1 MQNTG
6 DDQQIETAEAQ
17 PAPAA
22 VPADAPSDEHLL
34 QRIAEG
40 HHPSYKIIVDKY
52 LPKLWRLAMNVLH
65 NEAEAE
71 DVVQET
77 LLVVWKNRADWK
89 ADGGASFST
98 WIYRVTL
105 NRCIDQ
111 KRRRKNTVDAEAL
124 DQQPAPPESTPAADA
139 RMIQQQEGR
148 NLSALLQNL
157 PENQRMAMVLFYY
170 DDLTVKDISD
180 RMTLSEQSVRSLLK
194 RARKA
199 LRDKL
204 ESDGDY
210 EPQQLQGKSGD
221 LRGEPAEMAGGLE
234 D

>member
-1 MQNTG
+1 MQHNG
-6 DDQQIETAEAQ
+6 EDQQQEENQQ
-17 PAPAA
+17 PQTAPAA
-22 VPADAPSDEHLL
+22 ATLQSDEQLL

-71 DVVQET
+71 DVVQEV

-89 ADGGASFST
+89 ADGTASFST

-124 DQQPAPPESTPAADA
+124 DQQPAPSESTPAADA

-157 PENQRMAMVLFYY
+157 PENQRMAMILFYY
-170 DDLTVKDISD
+170 DDLTVKEISD
-180 RMTLSEQSVRSLLK
+180 RMTLTEQSVRSLLK

>member
-6 DDQQIETAEAQ
+6 ENLK
-17 PAPAA
+17 APEQ
-22 VPADAPSDEHLL
+22 ADEELL
-34 QRIAEG
+34 RLISTG
-40 HHPSYKIIVDKY
+40 HHPSYKIIVERY
-52 LPKLWRLAMNVLH
+52 LPKLWRLAMNVLR

-77 LLVVWKNRADWK
+77 LLTVWKNRADWK
-89 ADGGASFST
+89 LDGTATFST

-111 KRRRKNTVDAEAL
+111 KRRRKNMVDSEIL
-124 DQQPAPPESTPAADA
+124 EEQVMPETTPAADA
-139 RMIQQQEGR
+139 RIMQQQEGK
-148 NLSALLQNL
+148 NLSALLQTL
-157 PENQRMAMVLFYY
+157 PENQRTAMILFYY
-170 DDLTVKDISD
+170 DDLTVKEISD
-180 RMTLSEQSVRSLLK
+180 RMAVTEQAARSLLK

-221 LRGEPAEMAGGLE
+221 VRGGPETLADGAE

>member
-6 DDQQIETAEAQ
+6 ETSAENTGAPQQT
-17 PAPAA
+17 
-22 VPADAPSDEHLL
+22 DEELL
-34 QRIAEG
+34 RAISTG
-40 HHPSYKIIVDKY
+40 HHPSYKIIVEKY

-77 LLVVWKNRADWK
+77 LLTVWKNRADWK
-89 ADGGASFST
+89 ADGTASFST

-111 KRRRKNTVDAEAL
+111 KRRRKNMVDSEIL
-124 DQQPAPPESTPAADA
+124 EEQVMPETTPAADT
-139 RMIQQQEGR
+139 RIMQQQEGK
-148 NLSALLQNL
+148 NLSALLQSL
-157 PENQRMAMVLFYY
+157 PENQRTAMILFYY
-170 DDLTVKDISD
+170 DDLTVKEISD
-180 RMTLSEQSVRSLLK
+180 RMAVTEQAARSLLK

-204 ESDGDY
+204 ESDVEN
-210 EPQQLQGKSGD
+210 EPQQLQGKSRD
-221 LRGEPAEMAGGLE
+221 LRGGPETVAPGTE